1 MEAARTFFAAVR
13 ANVAEGGDG
22 SLFAVVS
29 QPDGFETNVQANY
42 SAYALSLRRRSGD
55 QVLFEA
61 LCEMLVVFDMGR
73 GEAPGF
79 FDGQL
84 LPRISCSYSPILLD
98 VPVLC
103 LDGAGVKRKLAET
116 GSE

>member
-1 MEAARTFFAAVR
+1 MEAAISFFAAVR
-13 ANVAEGGDG
+13 ASVVEGGDG

-29 QPDGFETNVQANY
+29 HPDGFETNVQANY
-42 SAYALSLRRRSGD
+42 STHALSLRRRSGD
-55 QVLFEA
+55 QVLFEM
-61 LCEMLVVFDMGR
+61 LCEMVAVFDMGR

-84 LPRISCSYSPILLD
+84 LPRTFRTSSPPLVD
-98 VPVLC
+98 VPPFC

-116 GSE
+116 M

>member
-13 ANVAEGGDG
+13 ANAAEGGDG

-29 QPDGFETNVQANY
+29 HPDGFETNVQANY
-42 SAYALSLRRRSGD
+42 SAEDLALSLHRRSGD

-73 GEAPGF
+73 GEAPVF

-84 LPRISCSYSPILLD
+84 LPRTFRTSSPPLVD
-98 VPVLC
+98 VPPFF

-116 GSE
+116 M